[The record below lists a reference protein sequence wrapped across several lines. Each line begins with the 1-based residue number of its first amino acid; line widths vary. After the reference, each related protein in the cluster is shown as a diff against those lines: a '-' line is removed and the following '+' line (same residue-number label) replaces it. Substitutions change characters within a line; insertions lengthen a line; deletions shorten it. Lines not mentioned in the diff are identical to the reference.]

1 MNKTG
6 GQGKRKS
13 FVYKVYNLIA
23 QKVSPRD
30 QNLGD
35 GVIKWGDNDRYP
47 LDLIN
52 AIYDSDT
59 ARSLYETYSRFIIG
73 SGFSIEELNDLPANK
88 QDSLLKVA
96 SLAADQ
102 LAMLKACAFHVITNE
117 VGETISFT
125 VLPVEGMRMCIPD
138 DRNSN
143 VITHVKYNPY
153 WGDARRRTLRDD
165 ITYPLW
171 DNDLIK
177 RQAIIKEHR
186 EKHKATQFPGFVYYY
201 FEGKPLNYFYPKP
214 LSLNNMNL
222 LKVDARIT
230 QFHESNLAKNMFIS
244 AVLNIPGNGSD
255 KVPVK
260 WDETGKPSEYK
271 TRAELLDEQLSDIA
285 TGSENAGSLLVN
297 WTRDSAGNAA
307 TFSSPAN
314 IANDQLF
321 LNLETSVVDKIARVV
336 RVPPILAN
344 IQVAGRLGA
353 TQEIKNAMH
362 LLNEQTKKERM
373 SLSMALSHILPAKI
387 TASLPPEGIDFKP
400 LNITTDMA
408 DKHFEALLPNE
419 KREYIS
425 KTYDIELE
433 ELPTPALPATNPDTS
448 PVAMEV
454 NEHLKS
460 LTGRQFQ
467 NYERIIRKFYSGK
480 ISEAEART
488 MLKSG
493 FGFTDEQLNEILV
506 PVEQLEEEQ

>member
-1 MNKTG
+1 
-6 GQGKRKS
+6 
-13 FVYKVYNLIA
+13 
-23 QKVSPRD
+23 
-30 QNLGD
+30 
-35 GVIKWGDNDRYP
+35 
-47 LDLIN
+47 
-52 AIYDSDT
+52 
-59 ARSLYETYSRFIIG
+59 
-73 SGFSIEELNDLPANK
+73 
-88 QDSLLKVA
+88 
-96 SLAADQ
+96 
-102 LAMLKACAFHVITNE
+102 
-117 VGETISFT
+117 
-125 VLPVEGMRMCIPD
+125 
-138 DRNSN
+138 
-143 VITHVKYNPY
+143 
-153 WGDARRRTLRDD
+153 
-165 ITYPLW
+165 
-171 DNDLIK
+171 
-177 RQAIIKEHR
+177 
-186 EKHKATQFPGFVYYY
+186 
-201 FEGKPLNYFYPKP
+201 
-214 LSLNNMNL
+214 
-222 LKVDARIT
+222 
-230 QFHESNLAKNMFIS
+230 MFIS

-344 IQVAGRLGA
+344 IQVAGRLGV
-353 TQEIKNAMH
+353 TQEIKNAMN
-362 LLNEQTKKERM
+362 LLTEQTRKERFTLENILQ
-373 SLSMALSHILPAKI
+373 SILPSSIVKSLGDKKI
-387 TASLPPEGIDFKP
+387 SFKP
-400 LNITTDMA
+400 LVPPSEMLLGYFEKLTPVEQREWISNTFGLNLPQITAQPVVPLGPDGQ
-408 DKHFEALLPNE
+408 
-419 KREYIS
+419 
-425 KTYDIELE
+425 
-433 ELPTPALPATNPDTS
+433 PA
-448 PVAMEV
+448 AMEV